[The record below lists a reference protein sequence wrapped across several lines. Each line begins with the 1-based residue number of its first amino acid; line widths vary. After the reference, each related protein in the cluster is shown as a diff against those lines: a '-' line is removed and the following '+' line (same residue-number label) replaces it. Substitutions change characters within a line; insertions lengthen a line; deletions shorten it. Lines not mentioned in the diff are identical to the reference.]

1 MDLSNTYTVAN
12 GQLPEFF
19 RKIQDGQAPDKFTQQ
34 HLKDI
39 GFASTNH
46 RAFIQILKSLGFL
59 TPDGTPTQRYH
70 EYRNHAVCKKVMGA
84 AIKEAY
90 SDLFVIKEKPPA
102 SDKDIIQGKFKSSF
116 NTTDLVAERQTKT
129 FFALLELADLD
140 VQDTRT
146 NEPLPRDH
154 VQETPPAE
162 PDTHPA
168 ERTDPQIV
176 PPRSKSH
183 SLHYN
188 IEIHLP
194 ATKDIEVYNAIF
206 KSIKEHLFD

>member
-1 MDLSNTYTVAN
+1 MALSNTYTVVN

-19 RKIQDGQAPDKFTQQ
+19 QKIQDGQAPDKFTQQ

-39 GFASTNH
+39 GFTSTNH

-70 EYRNHAVCKKVMGA
+70 EYRNRAVCKKVMGT

-90 SDLFVIKEKPPA
+90 SDLFVIKEKPTA

-140 VQDTRT
+140 VQDAHT
-146 NEPLPRDH
+146 NEPLHRDH
-154 VQETPPAE
+154 VQETPTTE

-176 PPRSKSH
+176 PPRSKSP

>member
-1 MDLSNTYTVAN
+1 MALTNAYTVVN

-19 RKIQDGQAPDKFTQQ
+19 QKLQEGQAPDKFTQQ

-39 GFASTNH
+39 GYTSTNH
-46 RAFIQILKSLGFL
+46 RAFIQILKALGFL

-70 EYRNHAVCKKVMGA
+70 EYRNRSICKKVMGQ

-90 SDLFVIKEKPPA
+90 SDLFVIKEKPTA
-102 SDKDIIQGKFKSSF
+102 NDKDLIQGKFKSTF
-116 NTTDLVAERQTKT
+116 NTTDLVAERQAKT
-129 FFALLELADLD
+129 FLALLDLADLNTPD
-140 VQDTRT
+140 NVVPVAAVPQQEAPVD
-146 NEPLPRDH
+146 EIRDEIH
-154 VQETPPAE
+154 QQREVREVNAVAKIP
-162 PDTHPA
+162 
-168 ERTDPQIV
+168 
-176 PPRSKSH
+176 

-206 KSIKEHLFD
+206 KSIKEHLFE

>member
-1 MDLSNTYTVAN
+1 MALTNSYTVVN
-12 GQLPEFF
+12 GQLADFF
-19 RKIQDGQAPDKFTQQ
+19 QKLQDGQAPDKFTQQ

-39 GFASTNH
+39 GFTSTNH
-46 RAFIQILKSLGFL
+46 RAFIQILKALSFL

-70 EYRNHAVCKKVMGA
+70 DYRNRAICKKVMGA
-84 AIKEAY
+84 AIREAY
-90 SDLFVIKEKPPA
+90 SDLFVIK
-102 SDKDIIQGKFKSSF
+102 GKFKSTF

-140 VQDTRT
+140 TQDTT
-146 NEPLPRDH
+146 EHSSIHSECLEPEQPIEEESLAANKPSVNSPKLP
-154 VQETPPAE
+154 QMP
-162 PDTHPA
+162 
-168 ERTDPQIV
+168 
-176 PPRSKSH
+176 

-206 KSIKEHLFD
+206 KSIKEHLFE

>member
-1 MDLSNTYTVAN
+1 MALSNTYTVVN

-19 RKIQDGQAPDKFTQQ
+19 QKIQDGQAPDKFTQQ

-39 GFASTNH
+39 GFTSTNH

-59 TPDGTPTQRYH
+59 TADGTPTQRYH
-70 EYRNHAVCKKVMGA
+70 EYRDRAICKKVMGA

-90 SDLFVIKEKPPA
+90 SDLFVIKEKPTA

-116 NTTDLVAERQTKT
+116 NATDLVAERQAKT
-129 FFALLELADLD
+129 FLALLELADLD
-140 VQDTRT
+140 AQNTRT
-146 NEPLPRDH
+146 SEPEHRDH
-154 VQETPPAE
+154 AQETPLTE
-162 PDTHPA
+162 PDTPPD
-168 ERTDPQIV
+168 ERLDPQIV
-176 PPRSKSH
+176 TPRSKSP

>member
-1 MDLSNTYTVAN
+1 MALPNTYTVVN

-19 RKIQDGQAPDKFTQQ
+19 QKIQEGQAPEKFTQQ

-39 GFASTNH
+39 GFTSTNH

-70 EYRNHAVCKKVMGA
+70 EYRNRAICKAVMGA

-90 SDLFVIKEKPPA
+90 SDLFVIKERPTA
-102 SDKDIIQGKFKSSF
+102 SDKDIIQGKFKSTF
-116 NTTDLVAERQTKT
+116 NTTDLVAERQAKT
-129 FFALLELADLD
+129 FLALLELADLNAESPRLNSASP
-140 VQDTRT
+140 VQPSVEADP
-146 NEPLPRDH
+146 NESEVP
-154 VQETPPAE
+154 QSPP
-162 PDTHPA
+162 PVSHQPTSN
-168 ERTDPQIV
+168 IKV
-176 PPRSKSH
+176 P

-206 KSIKEHLFD
+206 KSIKEHLFE

>member
-1 MDLSNTYTVAN
+1 MALSNTYTVVN

-19 RKIQDGQAPDKFTQQ
+19 QKIQDGQAPDKFTQQ
-34 HLKDI
+34 HLKDL
-39 GFASTNH
+39 GFTSTNH

-70 EYRNHAVCKKVMGA
+70 EYRNRAVCKKVMGT

-90 SDLFVIKEKPPA
+90 SDL
-102 SDKDIIQGKFKSSF
+102 
-116 NTTDLVAERQTKT
+116 VAERQAKT
-129 FFALLELADLD
+129 FLALLELADLD
-140 VQDTRT
+140 VPDTRK

-154 VQETPPAE
+154 VQETHLTE
-162 PDTHPA
+162 QDTSPT

-176 PPRSKSH
+176 TSRSKSP

>member
-1 MDLSNTYTVAN
+1 MALTNAYTVVN

-19 RKIQDGQAPDKFTQQ
+19 QKLQEGQAPDKFTQQ

-39 GFASTNH
+39 GYTSTNH
-46 RAFIQILKSLGFL
+46 RAFIQILKALGFL

-70 EYRNHAVCKKVMGA
+70 EYRNRSICKKVMGQ

-90 SDLFVIKEKPPA
+90 SDLFVIKEKPTA
-102 SDKDIIQGKFKSSF
+102 NDKDLIQGKFKSTF
-116 NTTDLVAERQTKT
+116 NTTDLVAERQAKT
-129 FFALLELADLD
+129 FLALLDLADLNTPD
-140 VQDTRT
+140 NVVPVAPVPQQEAPVD
-146 NEPLPRDH
+146 EIRDEIH
-154 VQETPPAE
+154 QQREVREVNAVAKIP
-162 PDTHPA
+162 
-168 ERTDPQIV
+168 
-176 PPRSKSH
+176 

-206 KSIKEHLFD
+206 KSIKEHLFE

>member
-1 MDLSNTYTVAN
+1 MALSNTYTVVN

-19 RKIQDGQAPDKFTQQ
+19 QKLQEGQAPDKFTQQ

-39 GFASTNH
+39 GFTSTNH
-46 RAFIQILKSLGFL
+46 RAFIQILKSLNFL

-70 EYRNHAVCKKVMGA
+70 EYRNRTICKKVMGT

-90 SDLFVIKEKPPA
+90 SDLFVIKEKPTA
-102 SDKDIIQGKFKSSF
+102 SDKDIIQGKFKSTF
-116 NTTDLVAERQTKT
+116 NATDLVAERQTKT
-129 FFALLELADLD
+129 FLALLELADID
-140 VQDTRT
+140 SQDSGVNETGPSEPYQEPVQADGENLQRERVGTQVET
-146 NEPLPRDH
+146 LP
-154 VQETPPAE
+154 AK
-162 PDTHPA
+162 
-168 ERTDPQIV
+168 V
-176 PPRSKSH
+176 P

-206 KSIKEHLFD
+206 KSIKEHLFE

>member
-1 MDLSNTYTVAN
+1 MALSNTYTVVN

-19 RKIQDGQAPDKFTQQ
+19 QKIQDGQAPDKFTQQ

-39 GFASTNH
+39 GFTSTNH

-70 EYRNHAVCKKVMGA
+70 EYRNRAVCKKVMGT

-90 SDLFVIKEKPPA
+90 SDLFVIKEKPTA
-102 SDKDIIQGKFKSSF
+102 NDKDIIQGKFKSSF
-116 NTTDLVAERQTKT
+116 NTSDLVAERQAKT
-129 FFALLELADLD
+129 FLALLELADLD
-140 VQDTRT
+140 VPDTRK

-154 VQETPPAE
+154 VQETHLTE
-162 PDTHPA
+162 HDTSPT

-176 PPRSKSH
+176 TSRSKPP

-188 IEIHLP
+188 TEILLP